1 MFYNIKERMKEVIED
16 YLAVSSIQGFQY
28 LAKQWTMF
36 ERVFWF
42 AILVTSFV
50 LSGLERLELFKVI

>member
-1 MFYNIKERMKEVIED
+1 MKEVIED

>member
-1 MFYNIKERMKEVIED
+1 MKERMREVIED

-28 LAKQWTMF
+28 LAKHWTMF

-50 LSGLERLELFKVI
+50 LSGLETLLLGKVRLG